1 MLKKRKKTNQMLRQA
16 KLTERFTLKMA
27 SKGIQESFILLFII
41 IYTKLSYHKVGCV
54 LPIVV
59 VYILPLVEFGRNDHR
74 EDAPHFMKQ
83 SSIYF
88 RRNFEKVA
96 ERDLKKFLKTQIK
109 KKKRTPDFL
118 SPNEIQK
125 LQTINRR
132 KQGKCSIENLTVT
145 SRYLIIVE
153 HLKSS
158 KSNSRISKIAYLQQ
172 I

>member
-74 EDAPHFMKQ
+74 EDAPHFM
-83 SSIYF
+83 I
-88 RRNFEKVA
+88 
-96 ERDLKKFLKTQIK
+96 
-109 KKKRTPDFL
+109 
-118 SPNEIQK
+118 
-125 LQTINRR
+125 
-132 KQGKCSIENLTVT
+132 
-145 SRYLIIVE
+145 
-153 HLKSS
+153 
-158 KSNSRISKIAYLQQ
+158 
-172 I
+172 